1 MPTCL
6 RDQSCVRTSQTSVP
20 LQRQWHELPA
30 LTFKALEMQS
40 ALCLSSC
47 DSSLFRLHEETWT
60 DQHIQQYGADI

>member
-6 RDQSCVRTSQTSVP
+6 HDQSYVCAVQLSVP
-20 LQRQWHELPA
+20 LRRQWHGLPA

-47 DSSLFRLHEETWT
+47 DSSLFRLHEQTT
-60 DQHIQQYGADI
+60 AGQHQLQYGIHI